1 VCRPQ
6 ILPRKR
12 KIKIR
17 LDTLGTKSHIINI
30 HETQTSGFMHKKA
43 SNSFMV
49 HKKHKNLIK

>member
-1 VCRPQ
+1 
-6 ILPRKR
+6 LPRKR